1 MAKSIKKRK
10 RHMNRA
16 FLVAGI
22 ALTWSAIVMAHAMP
36 EKSEPGAGAIV
47 DSAPKSV
54 QIIFDARLEDTF
66 STISVKDSNGHSING
81 PTRLEPANHKI
92 LETDLPGLLPGDY
105 HVYWNVVSVDG
116 HRTNGDYVFHFK
128 PH

>member
-1 MAKSIKKRK
+1 
-10 RHMNRA
+10 MNRA

-66 STISVKDSNGHSING
+66 STISVKDSNGHSVNG